1 MPKVVLD
8 TNILVSA
15 FLTKKGNPAQI
26 LDMFT
31 DRKIELYYCLAI
43 IEEYKDVL
51 LREKLGFMR
60 HKVYETI
67 GVILQKGVLVE
78 PQTSTMPLPDE
89 SDRIFYD
96 AAKAAGAYL
105 VTGNIKHYPKAA
117 FIVTPAAFLQIATGL
132 D

>member
-15 FLTKKGNPAQI
+15 FMTKKGNPAQI

-31 DRKIELYYCLAI
+31 DGEIELYYCLAI

-67 GVILQKGVLVE
+67 GIILRKGVLIE
-78 PQTSTMPLPDE
+78 PQTSTLPLPDE

-96 AAKAAGAYL
+96 AAKTAGAYL

-117 FIVTPAAFLQIATGL
+117 FIVTPAAFLQITAI
-132 D
+132 